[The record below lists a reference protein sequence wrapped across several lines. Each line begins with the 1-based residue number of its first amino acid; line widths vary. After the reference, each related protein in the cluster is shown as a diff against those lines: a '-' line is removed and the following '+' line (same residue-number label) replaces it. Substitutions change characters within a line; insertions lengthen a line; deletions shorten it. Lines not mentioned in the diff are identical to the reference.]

1 MKKIYLLSLL
11 LLLLF
16 TACQQDNN
24 DPAPGQRPEERLSQ
38 ALTDYKTQLVSAPY
52 GWKATLKPN
61 GGGLYS
67 FFFKFNENDRVAMSA
82 DISSGAAGPPAET
95 TYRLK
100 GMQVPALIFDTY
112 SPLHILADPDPQALL
127 KTVGLPG
134 EPGQGLF
141 SDFEFTIDSLA
152 TNVVQLTG
160 NLQQSKMILV
170 PATQE
175 EFNAYTAGQ
184 LKVVID
190 QTTAYQKANPFIY
203 LLSGDGTRVQVN
215 INAATKT
222 FSLISLANGNVQILN
237 SLFTYTTRGI
247 LLEPALVVNG
257 TAIQELF
264 WDSANQVFY
273 AEINGSRVEVQSSPT
288 PIIPLHNFV
297 GVTFN
302 TIAVPPQALPGW
314 SPDFTSKQQQ
324 AASAILAGPYALR
337 LDYMYFLFDV
347 QSRTMALNIIVYQ
360 GNNGFLALYPFSYT
374 KTADGV
380 YNFTAQTPNGNAQV
394 IAEDMSPL
402 LNHIN
407 NDNFTMDFFQDP
419 DAGTLGQMKSV
430 QNPEFYFTGEFQ
442 TN

>member
-1 MKKIYLLSLL
+1 MKNIYLLSLL
-11 LLLLF
+11 LLALL
-16 TACQQDNN
+16 TGCQQDDN
-24 DPAPGQRPEERLSQ
+24 DPAPGQRPEERLTQ
-38 ALTDYKTQLVSAPY
+38 ALADYKTQLVSAPY

-67 FFFKFNENDRVAMSA
+67 FFFKFNENDRVGMSA
-82 DISSGAAGPPAET
+82 DISSAAAGPPVET

-112 SPLHILADPDPQALL
+112 SPLHILADPDPQVLF
-127 KTVGLPG
+127 KIIGKEG
-134 EPGQGLF
+134 DPGQGLY

-170 PATQE
+170 PATQKE
-175 EFNAYTAGQ
+175 CNAYTAGQ
-184 LKVVID
+184 LKAVND
-190 QTTAYQKANPFIY
+190 QTTAYQKANPFLY
-203 LLSGDGTRVQVN
+203 LLSGTGTRVQIN
-215 INAATKT
+215 INPVNKL
-222 FSLISLANGNVQILN
+222 FSLITLENGNVQILN

-247 LLEPALVVNG
+247 LLEPALVING
-257 TAIQELF
+257 TTIRELI
-264 WDSANQVFY
+264 WDIANQVFY

-324 AASAILAGPYALR
+324 AASAILAGPYGLR
-337 LDYMYFLFDV
+337 LDYMYFLFDA
-347 QSRTMALNIIVYQ
+347 QSRTMSLFAIVFQGDRPYQ
-360 GNNGFLALYPFSYT
+360 ALYPYRYT

-380 YNFTAQTPNGNAQV
+380 YKFTAQSPNGNAQV

-419 DAGTLGQMKSV
+419 ILGTFSLSTAR
-430 QNPEFYFTGEFQ
+430 NL
-442 TN
+442 

>member
-1 MKKIYLLSLL
+1 MKKIYLLSWLL
-11 LLLLF
+11 LSLL
-16 TACQQDNN
+16 TACQPDDN

-38 ALTDYKTQLVSAPY
+38 ALADYKTQLVSAPY
-52 GWKATLKPN
+52 GWKAILKPT

-67 FFFKFNENDRVAMSA
+67 FFLKFNENDRVAMAA
-82 DISSGAAGPPAET
+82 DISSGAAGPPVES

-127 KTVGLPG
+127 QTIGLPG

-141 SDFEFTIDSLA
+141 SDFEFAIDSLA

-175 EFNAYTAGQ
+175 EFNAYNAGQ
-184 LKVVID
+184 LQAVID
-190 QTTAYQKANPFIY
+190 QTAAYQKANPFIY
-203 LLSGDGTRVQVN
+203 FLSGTGTRVQVN
-215 INAATKT
+215 LNSATKT
-222 FSLISLANGNVQILN
+222 FSLISLENNNLQILN

-247 LLEPALVVNG
+247 LLETALVING

-264 WDSANQVFY
+264 WDSVNQVFY

-288 PIIPLHNFV
+288 AIIPLHNFV

-337 LDYMYFLFDV
+337 LDYMYFIFDA
-347 QSRTMALNIIVYQ
+347 QTRTMSLYVIVYQ
-360 GNNGFLALYPFSYT
+360 GNNGFQAIYPYSYT
-374 KTADGV
+374 KTANGV
-380 YNFTAQTPNGNAQV
+380 YKFTAQTPNGNAQL
-394 IAEDMSPL
+394 IAPDMSPVL
-402 LNHIN
+402 DHIN
-407 NDNFTMDFFQDP
+407 NDNFTMDYFQDP
-419 DAGTLGQMKSV
+419 TLGNLGQLKSV
-430 QNPEFYFTGEFQ
+430 QNPDFYFTGEFG